1 MAGARTHAWLPE
13 RDQRGLSAKAI
24 QSFLAGYRRVL
35 WSALARRG
43 SEKKA
48 EYNRQPQFDH

>member
-24 QSFLAGYRRVL
+24 QSFWQFIVECFGQRSQGGGAPG
-35 WSALARRG
+35 ALASSLVVEIRW
-43 SEKKA
+43 
-48 EYNRQPQFDH
+48 